1 MATYDLTAEIEVI
14 KNVTGAE
21 QVNYIGYSQGALQ
34 MLYALVRHEED
45 FFIENV
51 NQVVALAPCV
61 YIESEF
67 ETKEQLTE
75 VFKQY
80 EEEEIYW
87 TTSQILPT
95 LPDKKAKV
103 SEPMSV
109 AYQLH
114 IQQIALEDRFQ
125 EFIPLDT
132 YAASNETESPLL
144 DLREIRHMKINLIIP
159 ELDDVC
165 LPTNAH
171 RIYHELE
178 TPNKAIRFVRDNG
191 ALKADH
197 EYFKKVTGKRFVLDL
212 IDSIEENTDEDI
224 RGMDA
229 LEVGNRFIAAQ
240 FKQHPKLATS
250 ASALILIVGFGCFG
264 FWAII
269 CVACAAAR
277 HKRSGD
283 KIVDGDEY
291 SSDSESAKNSDSEV
305 SSDMDAIPMP
315 IAED

>member
-1 MATYDLTAEIEVI
+1 
-14 KNVTGAE
+14 
-21 QVNYIGYSQGALQ
+21 
-34 MLYALVRHEED
+34 MLYALVQHEED
-45 FFIENV
+45 YFIENV

-75 VFKQY
+75 IFQKY

-87 TTSQILPT
+87 TTSPIAPT
-95 LPDKKAKV
+95 APNKKPKV
-103 SEPMSV
+103 TEPMST
-109 AYQLH
+109 ASQLH
-114 IQQIALEDRFQ
+114 IHQIALEDQFQ

-132 YAASNETESPLL
+132 YAASNETDALLL
-144 DLREIRHMKINLIIP
+144 DLREIRNMKINLIIP
-159 ELDDVC
+159 ELDKVC
-165 LPTNAH
+165 LPTNAQ
-171 RIYHELE
+171 RIYYELS
-178 TPNKAIRFVRDNG
+178 TPNKSIRFVRDNG

-197 EYFKKVTGKRFVLDL
+197 EYFRRVTGKRFVLDL
-212 IDSIEENTDEDI
+212 IDSIEDNTSKDI

-264 FWAII
+264 IWAII

-283 KIVDGDEY
+283 KIVDGGEF
-291 SSDSESAKNSDSEV
+291 SSDSESVKNSDSEV
-305 SSDMDAIPMP
+305 SSDLEVIPTP